1 MKFGQ
6 LLLIALILI
15 IDLYVYQAF
24 KFAFRNSSEF
34 SQKTTTIIYWSLTA
48 FCVLVIL
55 SAMIWDI
62 QTWPKFIRTYF
73 TAFVFI
79 IMISKLLIL
88 VFMLVDDL
96 TRFVKWCYFKFF
108 PVKQL
113 TDATNGNALPQGI
126 TRSDFLVRLGIFVG
140 AIPFVSLLYGMAKG
154 ATDYHVRKVKLKLP
168 NLPKGFHGFK
178 MVQISDIH
186 SGSFVTQ
193 EPLNRA
199 VGIINGLN
207 PDLILFTGDL
217 VNNTNEEVI
226 EHMPALSKLKSKHGV
241 ISILGNHDYGDY
253 VKWESDAAKKQN
265 LQSLINHHKEMGWNI
280 LLDEHRVVENNGDKI
295 SLIGVQNWSTH
306 LRFPKYGSMKKAT
319 TDIQYSDF
327 NILLS
332 HDPSHWR
339 GEILKEYPKVDIML
353 AGHTHGFQFGIE
365 IPYFRWSPVQYVYKE
380 WAGLYQEGHQY
391 LYVNRGLGFLGY
403 PGRVGILPEIT
414 LLELECA

>member
-6 LLLIALILI
+6 LFLIALILI

-24 KFAFRNSSEF
+24 KFALRNSYEF
-34 SQKTTTIIYWSLTA
+34 SQKTATIIYWSLTA

-79 IMISKLLIL
+79 LTISKLLIL
-88 VFMLVDDL
+88 IFMLVDDL
-96 TRFVKWCYFKFF
+96 TRFVKWCYFKLF
-108 PVKQL
+108 PAKQL
-113 TDATNGNALPQGI
+113 TDVSNGDVLPQGI

-140 AIPFVSLLYGMAKG
+140 SLPFVSLLYGMAKG

-178 MVQISDIH
+178 IVQISDIH

-217 VNNTNEEVI
+217 VNNRNDEVI
-226 EHMPALSKLKSKHGV
+226 EHKPALSKLKAQHGV
-241 ISILGNHDYGDY
+241 YSILGNHDYGDY
-253 VKWESDAAKKQN
+253 VKWESDADKKQN
-265 LQSLINHHKEMGWNI
+265 LQSLIGHHKEMGWNI
-280 LLDEHRVVENNGDKI
+280 LLDEHCVVESKGDKI

-339 GEILKEYPKVDIML
+339 GEILKDYPKVDLML

-380 WAGLYQEGHQY
+380 WAGLYQEGSQY

>member
-6 LLLIALILI
+6 LLLVALIII

-24 KFAFRNSSEF
+24 KFALRNSSEYA
-34 SQKTTTIIYWSLTA
+34 QKISTIIYWSMTA
-48 FCVLVIL
+48 FCVFVVI
-55 SAMIWDI
+55 SAMIWDVH
-62 QTWPKFIRTYF
+62 TWPKFISTYF

-88 VFMLVDDL
+88 IFMLVDDS
-96 TRFVKWCYFKFF
+96 TRFVKWCYYKIF
-108 PVKQL
+108 PNKQL
-113 TDATNGNALPQGI
+113 TDIANGNVLPQGI
-126 TRSDFLVRLGIFVG
+126 TRSDFLIRLGIFVG
-140 AIPFVSLLYGMAKG
+140 ALPFVSLLYGMAKG
-154 ATDYHVRKVKLKLP
+154 ATDYHVRKVKIKLP
-168 NLPKGFHGFK
+168 NLPKGFHGYK

-199 VGIINGLN
+199 VGIINELN

-217 VNNTNEEVI
+217 VNNRNDEVI

-253 VKWESDAAKKQN
+253 VLWESDAAKRQN
-265 LQSLINHHKEMGWNI
+265 LQSLINHHKKMGWDI
-280 LLDEHRVVENNGDKI
+280 LLDEHRIVEHNGDKI

-339 GEILKEYPKVDIML
+339 GEILKDYPKVDLML

-365 IPYFRWSPVQYVYKE
+365 IPNFRWSPVQYIYKE

-414 LLELECA
+414 LFELECA